1 MYRELRR
8 HTADGVRGGTMAE
21 KVYWDSD
28 GITVTSAKLVY
39 DKATYPI
46 GTLRSVT
53 DGGPPPAEVPGRFMF
68 RSLLLIAGGIVASF
82 VLSVM
87 SSLLDL
93 PRFGGIVF
101 LGSFVAAV
109 VLYQNEVTLAKRRAS
124 QYRQVEIMLNSGKSL
139 SVVGLVEKAEELR
152 VALSSA
158 ISSINASS
166 TSSVAEE
173 LAQLAI
179 LRDKGVLTVDD
190 WERAKSL
197 FLGKPRD
204 QQDAAIAQLRK
215 LHELQRDGVL
225 SESEFNMKKWD
236 VLSRGE

>member
-1 MYRELRR
+1 
-8 HTADGVRGGTMAE
+8 
-21 KVYWDSD
+21 
-28 GITVTSAKLVY
+28 
-39 DKATYPI
+39 
-46 GTLRSVT
+46 
-53 DGGPPPAEVPGRFMF
+53 
-68 RSLLLIAGGIVASF
+68 
-82 VLSVM
+82 
-87 SSLLDL
+87 
-93 PRFGGIVF
+93 
-101 LGSFVAAV
+101 
-109 VLYQNEVTLAKRRAS
+109 
-124 QYRQVEIMLNSGKSL
+124 MLNSGKSL